1 MMVHLLFDGQ
11 VVAAAAIRLVRLAAP
26 EIIMA
31 FRPIVVE
38 ENWQN
43 RGMAKLLVTRTR
55 SVISEVCSVASVAV
69 LVKATQRSWRMWRKL
84 GAVIDERAVGIAHA
98 WQNQEGC
105 TSFGGLKE
113 GCVDAIISAEP
124 SSVGRS

>member
-1 MMVHLLFDGQ
+1 
-11 VVAAAAIRLVRLAAP
+11 
-26 EIIMA
+26 
-31 FRPIVVE
+31 
-38 ENWQN
+38 
-43 RGMAKLLVTRTR
+43 MAKLLVTRTR